1 MKKMMLIL
9 AGTAMA
15 VSLAACS
22 PTDVSTQTA
31 AGNGEEGMTVEASI
45 EETEREVVEKL
56 PDADAAPMAQV
67 SVFTI
72 KEDKTGLSQNMDAV
86 DSEDGE
92 TVDAQLLIDKMI
104 EYGVLEEGTE
114 VLSFSKDGTAVTV
127 DLSAMPDQD
136 DVLEQTAV
144 ANTLLQNYEAD
155 TLNLTVNGEAVG
167 DGSFEFN
174 KSYKNMSES
183 ADSEDSGSDES
194 KADGEEAE
202 ETGETETEAQTE

>member
-167 DGSFEFN
+167 NGSFEFN

-202 ETGETETEAQTE
+202 ETGETETEAQAE

>member
-9 AGTAMA
+9 AGAAMT

-22 PTDVSTQTA
+22 PTDVSTQTT
-31 AGNGEEGMTVEASI
+31 AGSGEEGMTVEASI

-56 PDADAAPMAQV
+56 PDANAAPMAQV
-67 SVFTI
+67 SIFTV
-72 KEDKTGLSQNMDAV
+72 KEDGTGLSQNMDAI

-92 TVDAQLLIDKMI
+92 TVDAQLLVDKMI

-114 VLSFSKDGTAVTV
+114 VLNFSKDGTAVTV

-144 ANTLLQNYEAD
+144 ANTLLQNYEAA

-174 KSYKNMSES
+174 KSYKNL
-183 ADSEDSGSDES
+183 GSS
-194 KADGEEAE
+194 KADGDAGLDEAA
-202 ETGETETEAQTE
+202 GTEKSEAGTDAAEAGAE

>member
-9 AGTAMA
+9 AGTVIA

-31 AGNGEEGMTVEASI
+31 AEDGEEGMTVEASI

-114 VLSFSKDGTAVTV
+114 VLNFSQDGTAVTV
-127 DLSAMPDQD
+127 DLSAMPNQD

-144 ANTLLQNYEAD
+144 ANTLIQNYEAD

-183 ADSEDSGSDES
+183 ADSEGSGSDES
-194 KADGEEAE
+194 KADGVKAE
-202 ETGETETEAQTE
+202 ETGETEAEARAE